1 MSYVDPEVLYG
12 QLASGDAGRIAAAAD
27 PISGAQSAVGR
38 AGQAVTSGGQT
49 ATATWQG
56 ESATKF
62 GARAD
67 LSTKSATVAGERL
80 GAGIDIVQAASRA
93 YGQMRGSADQLID
106 FWRGRSPALDE
117 AQTRELANKVNEQ
130 LTNVKNGYE
139 NVLRSYAKALSGVRP
154 AFQEVAAKDAGWN
167 SAVQAMRTSATV
179 PPPGTDPKK
188 VAEWWKSLTK
198 EQQDELLRTKF
209 QELGRLRGL
218 PSEVLDTA
226 NRARIK
232 DDLQRFGAEADQLQ
246 AQMDARARELGLD
259 PNNSD
264 DLTKL
269 KNDPQYADLS
279 EKRDVAQTKADNA
292 EKVQKSI
299 DQADEFARDRNWLKP
314 DGTPDVRIMAWD
326 PYGPRGDGAT
336 AIAYGNPD
344 TAKNLAVAV
353 PGTGSTLD
361 SFSIGQAGNLREQM
375 GPNGNATIQW
385 LGYDAPGW
393 SPGEV
398 DNPAQAREGGAN
410 LVADVNGYRAAAE
423 AAGNRQHLTVIGHS
437 YGSTTVGYAGMNG
450 LAADDIAFVGSPG
463 VGASNVNQLSAGPG
477 HVYVGATEHDP
488 VVQGTSSSWF
498 TQDGSSIGPYD
509 DRFGAKTF
517 GTSDGASALGAHS
530 QYYAENS
537 ESLSNLAKIA
547 TGDGGSVTEQK
558 WHDNP
563 LGPSLPG
570 SHIPGVGPV
579 IDVLSGTAVG
589 AADLVVDAGSGL
601 YNAGRDAWHGN
612 WSDAGTGLVNTG
624 KEVVNDTVDVVV
636 GGIGDVVEGGRDIVE
651 GAKGAWDKT
660 VGSWF

>member
-1 MSYVDPEVLYG
+1 
-12 QLASGDAGRIAAAAD
+12 
-27 PISGAQSAVGR
+27 
-38 AGQAVTSGGQT
+38 
-49 ATATWQG
+49 
-56 ESATKF
+56 
-62 GARAD
+62 
-67 LSTKSATVAGERL
+67 
-80 GAGIDIVQAASRA
+80 
-93 YGQMRGSADQLID
+93 
-106 FWRGRSPALDE
+106 
-117 AQTRELANKVNEQ
+117 
-130 LTNVKNGYE
+130 
-139 NVLRSYAKALSGVRP
+139 
-154 AFQEVAAKDAGWN
+154 
-167 SAVQAMRTSATV
+167 
-179 PPPGTDPKK
+179 
-188 VAEWWKSLTK
+188 WKSLTK

-209 QELGRLRGL
+209 QELGQLRGL

-232 DDLQRFGAEADQLQ
+232 DDQQRFSAEADQLQ

-299 DQADEFARDRNWLKP
+299 DQADDYAAQRGWVKP
-314 DGTPDVRIMAWD
+314 DGTPDVRVMAWD

-336 AIAYGNPD
+336 AIAHGNPD
-344 TAKNLAVAV
+344 TAKNLAVCV

-361 SFSIGQAGNLREQM
+361 SFSVDQAGNLREEI

-410 LVADVNGYRAAAE
+410 LVADVDGYRAAAE

-509 DRFGAKTF
+509 DRFGARTF
-517 GTSDGASALGAHS
+517 GTSEGAGALDAHS
-530 QYYAENS
+530 QYYRSGS
-537 ESLSNLAKIA
+537 ESVDNLGKIV
-547 TGDGGSVTEQK
+547 TGDGGSVSSQK

-579 IDVLSGTAVG
+579 VDAVSGTAVG

-601 YNAGRDAWHGN
+601 YNAGREAWNGN
-612 WSDAGTGLVNTG
+612 WSEAGSGLVNTG
-624 KEVVNDTVDVVV
+624 KEIVNDTVDVVV

-651 GAKGAWDKT
+651 GAKGAWDRT

>member
-62 GARAD
+62 GARAE

-130 LTNVKNGYE
+130 LTNVKNSYE
-139 NVLRSYAKALSGVRP
+139 TVLRSYAKALTDVRP

-167 SAVQAMRTSATV
+167 TAVQSMRTTAAV

-209 QELGRLRGL
+209 QELGQLRGL

-226 NRARIK
+226 NRRRI
-232 DDLQRFGAEADQLQ
+232 DDDKQRFSAEADQLQ

-279 EKRDVAQTKADNA
+279 EKKDIAQTKADNA
-292 EKVQKSI
+292 EKVLKSI
-299 DQADEFARDRNWLKP
+299 KDAESLAESKKWFNEQGK
-314 DGTPDVRIMAWD
+314 PDVRVLAWD

-344 TAKNLAVAV
+344 TAKNLAVCV

-361 SFSIGQAGNLREQM
+361 SFSVGQAGNLRDAM
-375 GPNGNATIQW
+375 GANGNATIQW

-398 DNPAQAREGGAN
+398 DNPAQAKEGGAN
-410 LVADVNGYRAAAE
+410 LVADVDGYRAAAE

-437 YGSTTVGYAGMNG
+437 YGSTTVGHAGMNG

-463 VGASNVNQLSAGPG
+463 VGASNVNQLSVGPG
-477 HVYVGATEHDP
+477 HVYAGATEHDP
-488 VVQGTSSSWF
+488 VVQGTSSTWF
-498 TQDGSSIGPYD
+498 TEDGSSIGPYD
-509 DRFGAKTF
+509 DRFGAKVF
-517 GTSDGASALGAHS
+517 GTTDGTSALGAHS
-530 QYYAENS
+530 QYYEPGS
-537 ESLSNLAKIA
+537 ESVSNLAKIA
-547 TGDGGSVTEQK
+547 NGDGGSVTSQK
-558 WHDNP
+558 WHDSP
-563 LGPSLPG
+563 IGPSLPG
-570 SHIPGVGPV
+570 SHLPVVGPV
-579 IDVLSGTAVG
+579 IDAAGSVAVG
-589 AADLVVDAGSGL
+589 TADLVTDAGTGL
-601 YNAGRDAWHGN
+601 YNAGRDAWNGN

-636 GGIGDVVEGGRDIVE
+636 GGVGDVVEGGRDIVE
-651 GAKGAWDKT
+651 GAKGAWDRT

>member
-1 MSYVDPEVLYG
+1 MSFVDPEVLYG
-12 QLASGDAGRIAAAAD
+12 QLASGDAGRVAAAAD
-27 PISGAQSAVGR
+27 PISGARSAMSR
-38 AGQAVTSGGQT
+38 AGQSVTTGGQT

-56 ESATKF
+56 ESAQKF
-62 GARAD
+62 GARAE

-130 LTNVKNGYE
+130 LTNVKNSYE

-167 SAVQAMRTSATV
+167 TTVQAMRTTATV

-198 EQQDELLRTKF
+198 QQQDELLRTKF
-209 QELGRLRGL
+209 QELGQLRGL
-218 PSEVLDTA
+218 PSGVLDQA

-232 DDLQRFGAEADQLQ
+232 DDIQRFGAERDQLQ
-246 AQMDARARELGLD
+246 SQMDARARELGLD
-259 PNNSD
+259 PNKSE
-264 DLTKL
+264 DLNKL
-269 KNDPQYADLS
+269 MNDPQYASLS
-279 EKRDVAQTKADNA
+279 EQRQEAATKADNA
-292 EKVQKSI
+292 AKAESSLRDATRIAGEKGWNAS
-299 DQADEFARDRNWLKP
+299 
-314 DGTPDVRIMAWD
+314 DVRVLAYD
-326 PYGPRGDGAT
+326 PYGPRGDGGM
-336 AIAYGNPD
+336 AIAYGDPD
-344 TAKNLAVAV
+344 TAKNLAVCV
-353 PGTGSTLD
+353 PGTGSELD
-361 SFSIGQAGNLREQM
+361 SFSVGQAANLREAM

-393 SPGEV
+393 APGEV

-463 VGASNVNQLSAGPG
+463 VGASNVNQLSVGPG
-477 HVYVGATEHDP
+477 HVYAGATEHDP

-509 DRFGAKTF
+509 DRFGAKVF
-517 GTSDGASALGAHS
+517 GTSDSSMIDHAHS
-530 QYYAENS
+530 AYYDKGS
-537 ESLSNLAKIA
+537 ESVQNLARIA
-547 TGDGGSVTEQK
+547 NGDGASVTEQK

-563 LGPSLPG
+563 VGPSLPG
-570 SHIPGVGPV
+570 SHIPVVGPV
-579 IDVLSGTAVG
+579 VDAVSGTAVG
-589 AADLVVDAGSGL
+589 TADLVTDAGSGL
-601 YNAGRDAWHGN
+601 YNAGREAWNGN
-612 WSDAGTGLVNTG
+612 WSNAGTGLVNTG
-624 KEVVNDTVDVVV
+624 KEIVSDGLDVVV
-636 GGIGDVVEGGRDIVE
+636 GGVGDVVEGGRDVVE
-651 GAKGAWDKT
+651 GAKGAWDRT